1 MVSET
6 DEVGTDTL
14 EVNSSEAE
22 QDEVE
27 KRDTSVTPEE
37 VSKLRFRWADLPEV
51 SRGVP
56 GTGGSVRHLPED
68 FVVTER
74 PLYLPDGDGSHAYAL
89 VEKRSLTTRDLV
101 VALQRSGLEEKQIG
115 VAGLKDKHALTQQ
128 WLSVPNRFAAAFDA
142 LAEVEGV
149 RVLERSRHKNKLGVG
164 HLLGNHFRIRVR
176 GAEPDAVERARQALE
191 HLQTHGVPNYFG
203 PQRFGRFG
211 NNAVDGL
218 KLVRGERVPGG
229 HRLKRFFVSALQSQ
243 LFNYGLKLRLERGL
257 YGRTLAGDWAKKH
270 DTGGVFRVED
280 AATENERAA
289 RLEISATQPL
299 YGKKVRV
306 SEGEA
311 GALEEEVLAHFGLR
325 WVDFRSRKGS
335 RRITRVVISEVE
347 VEATDDGY
355 WLSFFLPK
363 GSFATNVLREVMK
376 VEVDEPVESN
386 RDTDE

>member
-1 MVSET
+1 MSTSET
-6 DEVGTDTL
+6 PTPEIETSKNT
-14 EVNSSEAE
+14 SEIGEA
-22 QDEVE
+22 QR
-27 KRDTSVTPEE
+27 RDASVTPEE
-37 VSKLRFRWADLPEV
+37 ATRLRFRWSDLPEV
-51 SRGVP
+51 SCEVE

-74 PLYLPDGDGSHAYAL
+74 PLYLPNGDGSHAYAL
-89 VEKRSLTTRDLV
+89 VEKRGLTTRDLV
-101 VALQRSGLEEKQIG
+101 SALQRTGLEEKQIG

-128 WLSVPNRFAAAFDA
+128 WLSVPNRHAAAFEA
-142 LAEVEGV
+142 LEETSGV
-149 RVLERSRHKNKLGVG
+149 RVLERSRHKNKLGIG

-176 GAEPDAVERARQALE
+176 NAELNAEERARQALE
-191 HLQTHGVPNYFG
+191 VLQTRGVPNYFG

-218 KLVRGERVPGG
+218 KLVRGEWVPGG
-229 HRLKRFFVSALQSQ
+229 HRLKRFFISALQSQ
-243 LFNYGLKLRLERGL
+243 LFNYGLKLRIERGL
-257 YGRTLAGDWAKKH
+257 YGRVLVGDWAKKH
-270 DTGGVFRVED
+270 DTGGVFKVED
-280 AATENERAA
+280 AEIENERAA
-289 RLEISATQPL
+289 RLEISATEPL

-306 SEGEA
+306 SGGEA

-335 RRITRVVISEVE
+335 RRITRVVLSEAQVE
-347 VEATDDGY
+347 PTEDGY

-386 RDTDE
+386 RDEEG

>member
-1 MVSET
+1 MPGSDTSKNVPAADTSET
-6 DEVGTDTL
+6 GTRGDL
-14 EVNSSEAE
+14 GSSAAE
-22 QDEVE
+22 
-27 KRDTSVTPEE
+27 RLSPEE
-37 VSKLRFRWADLPEV
+37 TAKLRFRWADLPAISGDV
-51 SRGVP
+51 AGTRGV
-56 GTGGSVRHLPED
+56 VRQLSED

-74 PLYLPDGDGSHAYAL
+74 PLYLPDGEGSHAYAL
-89 VEKRSLTTRDLV
+89 VEKRGLTTRDLV
-101 VALQRSGLEEKQIG
+101 SALQRAGLEEKQVG

-128 WLSVPNRFAAAFDA
+128 WLSVPNRFAAALDA
-142 LAEVEGV
+142 LEQRDGV
-149 RVLERSRHKNKLGVG
+149 RILERSRHKNKLGVG
-164 HLLGNHFRIRVR
+164 HLLGNHFRVRVR
-176 GAEPDAVERARQALE
+176 GAEPGSVEQARRTLE
-191 HLQTHGVPNYFG
+191 RLQERGVPNYFG

>member
-1 MVSET
+1 MSES
-6 DEVGTDTL
+6 DAVDA
-14 EVNSSEAE
+14 S
-22 QDEVE
+22 EVE
-27 KRDTSVTPEE
+27 SQTELKETTSVTPEE
-37 VSKLRFRWADLPEV
+37 AAKLRFRWSDLPAVSGEV
-51 SRGVP
+51 A
-56 GTGGSVRHLPED
+56 GTGGSIRHLPED

-74 PLYLPDGDGSHAYAL
+74 PLYLPDGNGSHAYAL
-89 VEKRSLTTRDLV
+89 VEKRGLTTRDLV
-101 VALQRSGLEEKQIG
+101 SALQGAGLQEKQIG

-128 WLSVPNRFAAAFDA
+128 WLSVPNAYTAALDA
-142 LAEVEGV
+142 LDEVEGV

-164 HLLGNHFRIRVR
+164 HLLGNHFRVRVR
-176 GAEPDAVERARQALE
+176 GTLETDVPDALERAQRALE
-191 HLQTHGVPNYFG
+191 LLQARGVPNYFG
-203 PQRFGRFG
+203 PQRFGRYG

-218 KLVRGERVPGG
+218 KLVRGEWVPGG
-229 HRLKRFFVSALQSQ
+229 HRLKRFFISALQSH
-243 LFNYGLKLRLERGL
+243 LFNYALKMRIERGL
-257 YGRTLAGDWAKKH
+257 YGRVVVGDWAKKH

-280 AATENERAA
+280 AEVENERAA

-335 RRITRVVISEVE
+335 RRITRVLLSEARVE
-347 VEATDDGY
+347 PTEDGY

-386 RDTDE
+386 RDENE